1 MKKYLLPLLLGITTL
16 SFGQTFEQA
25 SKNAEKDLED
35 SLSELTDLREQVVD
49 ERIPLSNE
57 LNSLESNAIQKRQD
71 ASHAARLRDN
81 RNVDLRGFENR
92 IARLKDNNNYLSS
105 LLGDYIRRF
114 ETQVHISELQL
125 FEEIIDEA
133 KYSQEN
139 INLSGTDKFKAQLA
153 VINLALDR
161 VSDIVGGKTFSG
173 KAIMPEGLYEEGNFI
188 IIGPIA
194 YFASNQGVAGMAELA
209 LGSTNAVVQD
219 IGEEHYESITTLA
232 TTGNGIAP
240 IDTTLGDALKV
251 AATEETVIEHI
262 KKGGVVMFPIL
273 GLAAFALLIAIF
285 KWIELSGIKPAQ
297 DSDVSI
303 ILKHLKDGEK
313 EKALAHAK
321 SVRGPVGEMLV
332 AAVENANQDKELLE
346 EVIYEQIITTQPKLE
361 RMLPLIQVTAATA
374 PLLGLLGT
382 VTGMIKTFRLITVF
396 GTGDAKSLSTG
407 ISEALITT
415 EFGLIVAIPAIIL
428 GAILSRKAKS
438 VVASME
444 QTAVSFVNGVIKK

>member
-188 IIGPIA
+188 IE
-194 YFASNQGVAGMAELA
+194 M
-209 LGSTNAVVQD
+209 
-219 IGEEHYESITTLA
+219 
-232 TTGNGIAP
+232 
-240 IDTTLGDALKV
+240 
-251 AATEETVIEHI
+251 
-262 KKGGVVMFPIL
+262 KK
-273 GLAAFALLIAIF
+273 
-285 KWIELSGIKPAQ
+285 E
-297 DSDVSI
+297 
-303 ILKHLKDGEK
+303 
-313 EKALAHAK
+313 
-321 SVRGPVGEMLV
+321 
-332 AAVENANQDKELLE
+332 
-346 EVIYEQIITTQPKLE
+346 
-361 RMLPLIQVTAATA
+361 
-374 PLLGLLGT
+374 
-382 VTGMIKTFRLITVF
+382 
-396 GTGDAKSLSTG
+396 
-407 ISEALITT
+407 IS
-415 EFGLIVAIPAIIL
+415 
-428 GAILSRKAKS
+428 
-438 VVASME
+438 
-444 QTAVSFVNGVIKK
+444 